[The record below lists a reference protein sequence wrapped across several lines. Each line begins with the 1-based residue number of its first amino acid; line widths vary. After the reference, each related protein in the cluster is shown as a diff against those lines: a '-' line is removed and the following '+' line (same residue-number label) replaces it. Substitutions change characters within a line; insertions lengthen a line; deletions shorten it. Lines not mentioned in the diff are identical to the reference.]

1 MLILV
6 DLHNM
11 TRCPNI
17 FQQFTSKHKQKLFLA
32 DMVSQSHVAL
42 SSKECNTYVA
52 Y

>member
-11 TRCPNI
+11 TQCPNI

-42 SSKECNTYVA
+42 SYKECNTYVA